1 MRRLISTTSASLALA
16 ASLVAL
22 SATSSFASQ
31 RLLNPG
37 FEAPPSA
44 STTDDVIAAWTPI
57 GAGMTRATFAKH
69 EGLYGLWMKT
79 FQLIGGG
86 ASQETVV
93 VGGTPYNFSAWAKYE
108 AGFTSQVGTLVD
120 MKLEWLDSG
129 GGTIGTE
136 GINITPENAGTVV
149 GAADTWT
156 QLSLTNLLAPASA
169 SKARVSF
176 MWDFG
181 NAGPV
186 NPQSLFFDD
195 VLLDGAG
202 PNLGGAIWLSDSS
215 GDWNIP
221 ANWSSGT
228 VPNAVGAEAQLLDII
243 SAPRTIYSDTA
254 VTVGSLVFDN
264 ASTYVIAGAGSMTV
278 DVSSGTGS
286 FNVVRGNHKI
296 NLPLTINDNTTA
308 TIASGSSL
316 TIADPLTLANGA
328 TLTASGAGTL
338 NIISTVN
345 NAANASIV
353 ASGATINAHLD
364 LTNRISLNASSGQI
378 NLLATQ
384 HLNTV
389 AGAGGKINLAAGR
402 KLIRANSVTMSG
414 TSSLNLSDGRL
425 IIDYAVTPPLSSIR
439 NQIISGRAGGAWNG
453 NGINSSAAAANSR
466 LAIGSAVSGVVGATT
481 FAGEAVDSTTLLV
494 ATTLKGDANLNF
506 VVNFDDL
513 LLLAQNYGG
522 SSKIWSQGDS
532 DYNGNVNFDDL
543 LALAQNY
550 GSTYLE
556 DGSIAMD
563 ANLHA
568 QFDNHWAFALSIVP
582 EPATLGLLGGAVVL
596 LARRRA

>member
-1 MRRLISTTSASLALA
+1 MRRSNLSMSLLFAASMVAVSAMSAS
-16 ASLVAL
+16 
-22 SATSSFASQ
+22 ASQ

-44 STTDDVIAAWTPI
+44 ATTDDVIAAWTPVNS
-57 GAGMTRATFAKH
+57 GMTRATFAKNQ
-69 EGLYGLWMKT
+69 GLYGLWMKT

-86 ASQETVV
+86 ASQEAVV
-93 VGGTPYNFSAWAKYE
+93 VPGTPYNFSAFAKYE

-129 GGTIGTE
+129 GGTIGTD
-136 GINITPENAGTVV
+136 GITVTPETAATVV
-149 GAADTWT
+149 GPADTWT
-156 QLSLTNLLAPASA
+156 QLALNNLMAPASA
-169 SKARVSF
+169 AKARVSL

-181 NAGPV
+181 NVGAV
-186 NPQSLFFDD
+186 NPQSFFFDD

-202 PNLGGAIWLSDSS
+202 PNLGGAIWLSDSA

-228 VPNAVGAEAQLLDII
+228 VPNGVGAEAQLLDII
-243 SAPRTIYSDTA
+243 SAPRTLYSDTA
-254 VTVGSLVFDN
+254 VTIGSLIFDN

-278 DVSSGTGS
+278 DVATGPGT

-296 NLPLTINDNTTA
+296 NLPLTLNDSTTA
-308 TIASGSSL
+308 TIASGASL
-316 TIADPLTLANGA
+316 TIADPLTLAGGA
-328 TLTASGAGTL
+328 TLTASGGGTL

-345 NAANASIV
+345 NVANATIV

-364 LTNRISLNASSGQI
+364 LTNRIALNASTGQI

-389 AGAGGKINLAAGR
+389 AGSGGKIVLAGGR

-414 TSSLNLSDGRL
+414 TSSLDLADGRL
-425 IIDYAVTPPLSSIR
+425 IIDYAVTPPLASIR

-453 NGINSSAAAANSR
+453 NGINSSAAAADNR
-466 LAIGSAVSGVVGATT
+466 LAIGSAVASVVGATS
-481 FAGEAVDSTTLLV
+481 FAGESVDGTTLLV
-494 ATTLKGDANLNF
+494 GTTLKGDANLNF
-506 VVNFDDL
+506 AVNFDDL

-522 SSKIWSQGDS
+522 TSKIWSQGDS
-532 DYNGNVNFDDL
+532 DYNSTVDFDDL

-550 GSTYLE
+550 GSAYLE
-556 DGSIAMD
+556 SGSVVTD
-563 ANLHA
+563 DVLHA
-568 QFDNHWAFALSIVP
+568 QFADHWALALTLVP